1 MNLKFVNM
9 TFEEDLKFYKEN
21 EQKYMRE
28 YHNMFILIKDR
39 KVHGS
44 FSNFQDA
51 HKMALELFGVE
62 DVLIIQMIEQQP
74 LNFLASVA

>member
-1 MNLKFVNM
+1 
-9 TFEEDLKFYKEN
+9 
-21 EQKYMRE
+21 
-28 YHNMFILIKDR
+28 MFILIKNK

-44 FSNFQDA
+44 FSNFGDA
-51 HKMALELFGVE
+51 HKKALELFGVE